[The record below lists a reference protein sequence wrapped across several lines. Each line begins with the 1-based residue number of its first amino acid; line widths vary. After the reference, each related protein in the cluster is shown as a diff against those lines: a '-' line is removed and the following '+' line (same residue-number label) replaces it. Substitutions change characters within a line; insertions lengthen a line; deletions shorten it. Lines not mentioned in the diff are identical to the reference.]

1 MLAKKNNHGP
11 ELEAKLKKR
20 VKAANKSGRLDLSTT
35 PNCQFNFKY
44 VPSLVYQT
52 FGKNKEQQHTLAE
65 QKKKEEEDKKHKRPR
80 NEKASAAATAATAA
94 TTTTT
99 AVSATVASSSSA
111 AASSVGLRELW
122 LSKNAISVLTR
133 ELYSLPSLQVLC
145 LSDNNLTSVPSS
157 IGDISTLR
165 RLILNGNKITS
176 VPADI
181 MRCQKLE
188 EIRLDNNRLS
198 EFPLCLTELR
208 NLVRLGLSRNK
219 IGPTIPAQ
227 VRKLRKLMELD
238 LDHNAITTVP
248 STLVFL
254 RHTLQQLGL
263 SYNRL
268 SAVPE
273 CIKELTKLDIFRI
286 QGNRVHKEKNA
297 DTGTEE
303 THYEIPTRHDGY
315 LELRTGEHVV
325 DEAGISSHVIHKLP
339 GYLEESFLY
348 NQMNANWLRN
358 HLRVSEQL
366 EEVSEVNLLKN
377 RALRKPQRIKSE
389 EGKLKGR
396 AKVGTVGST

>member
-80 NEKASAAATAATAA
+80 NEKASAAAAAATA
-94 TTTTT
+94 TTT
-99 AVSATVASSSSA
+99 AASATEASSSSA

-133 ELYSLPSLQVLC
+133 ELYSLPNLQVLC
-145 LSDNNLTSVPSS
+145 LSDNHLTSVPSS

-188 EIRLDNNRLS
+188 E
-198 EFPLCLTELR
+198 
-208 NLVRLGLSRNK
+208 GLSPGVTPQKTR
-219 IGPTIPAQ
+219 P
-227 VRKLRKLMELD
+227 
-238 LDHNAITTVP
+238 
-248 STLVFL
+248 
-254 RHTLQQLGL
+254 
-263 SYNRL
+263 
-268 SAVPE
+268 
-273 CIKELTKLDIFRI
+273 
-286 QGNRVHKEKNA
+286 QGH
-297 DTGTEE
+297 
-303 THYEIPTRHDGY
+303 HY
-315 LELRTGEHVV
+315 LC
-325 DEAGISSHVIHKLP
+325 
-339 GYLEESFLY
+339 
-348 NQMNANWLRN
+348 N
-358 HLRVSEQL
+358 H
-366 EEVSEVNLLKN
+366 
-377 RALRKPQRIKSE
+377 
-389 EGKLKGR
+389 
-396 AKVGTVGST
+396 